1 MDAQP
6 ISTSHVAPAVSDIPD
21 QNGPMAREEYLEIL
35 FEIENQPLQWRAIAD
50 KEMDYA
56 DGNQLDSV
64 LLQAQAKLGIP
75 PAMENLIGPALEA
88 IQGYEV
94 ATRRDWRVTASGQPG
109 GRDVADAISYRLNQ
123 AERTSKADKACTE
136 AFRPQIGVGI
146 GWVEVSR
153 SNDPFSDPYRC
164 KTVHRNDIHWD
175 MTSGSTDPDD
185 WRFLRRQ
192 RWLRP
197 ERLLA
202 IFPQHAD
209 LIRAYGRDGASWWTL
224 SSLEQYGG
232 APTGLNTAWEEARAW
247 TIQENRYYNSATKEV
262 CIAELWY
269 RRWVDVGIIES
280 PDGRKV
286 EYDGQNPAHNMAL
299 ARGMV
304 KYSRAVV
311 PRIRRA
317 YWLGPHRLA
326 DDQTPYTHRHFPYVP
341 FFGFTEDSTGVPYG
355 YVRDLIFQQD
365 TLNSGTAKLRWGMSA
380 VRTERTKGAV
390 AMPDEVFRRTVG
402 RLDADIVL
410 DAAHMSQQGARFE
423 VKRDFQLSDHQL
435 KLLDNARQAI
445 QRVSPAASGAL
456 SGRRGTATSGIQEQT
471 QVEQANQGL
480 ARMMS
485 NFSDGRTLIG
495 EMLMSMIVE
504 DMGNEEQTVIIEGD
518 AVKPDRTVVIN
529 KTERDAAGYTY
540 LSNDLQRTRLMVS
553 LDDVPSSPSFRG
565 QQLNVMSEAVKSLPP
580 QYQAAALPFM
590 VSLMDVPFH
599 RELVEA
605 IRSAGAAESPEQI
618 EQRIKK
624 EVKDALILAGHD
636 LKARELDMKE
646 QLNDAQIKKIVGEAV
661 QTGVQAAFSAM
672 QAGAQVAMNPAIAP
686 VADAIMKASG
696 YQLPNPPGVDPN
708 FQTARNSVPGTEL
721 APVQQSPAEEAIEAP
736 SEQTAAEEAEEMP
749 PVRRNTSPTFPPVPQ
764 EPGRGMNGIETLS
777 PADNLPQ

>member
-6 ISTSHVAPAVSDIPD
+6 INTSKVVPAPVDVP
-21 QNGPMAREEYLEIL
+21 GPNAPMSREEYLEIL
-35 FEIENQPLQWRAIAD
+35 FEIENQPLQWRATAD

-56 DGNQLDSV
+56 DGNQLDSE
-64 LLQAQAKLGIP
+64 LLRAQAKFGIP
-75 PAMENLIGPALEA
+75 PAMENMIGPALEA

-94 ATRRDWRVTASGQPG
+94 ATRSDWRVTASGQPG
-109 GRDVADAISYRLNQ
+109 GRDVADAINYRLNQ
-123 AERTSKADKACTE
+123 AERTSKADRACSE
-136 AFRPQIGVGI
+136 AFRPQIAVGI
-146 GWVEVSR
+146 GWVEVTRNS
-153 SNDPFSDPYRC
+153 DPFGDAYRC
-164 KTVHRNDIHWD
+164 RTVHRNDIHWD
-175 MTSGSTDPDD
+175 MTQGSTDPDE

-197 ERLLA
+197 ERLLP
-202 IFPQHAD
+202 IFPQHAE
-209 LIRAYGRDGASWWTL
+209 LIRAYGRDGAQWWTV
-224 SSLEQYGG
+224 SSIEQYGG
-232 APTGLNTAWEEARAW
+232 APTGLNNVWDEARAW
-247 TIQENRYYNSATKEV
+247 TIHENRYYNATTKEA

-286 EYDGQNPAHNMAL
+286 EYDQKNPAHNAAL
-299 ARGMV
+299 ASGMV
-304 KYSRAVV
+304 KYTRAVV
-311 PRIRRA
+311 PRVRRSF
-317 YWLGPHRLA
+317 WLGPHLL
-326 DDQTPYTHRHFPYVP
+326 DDSPTPYTHRHFPYVP
-341 FFGFTEDSTGVPYG
+341 FFGFMEDSTGVPYG
-355 YVRDLIFQQD
+355 YVRDLVFQQD

-390 AMPDEVFRRTVG
+390 LMTDAQLRATVG

-410 DAAHMSQQGARFE
+410 DAAHMQMPGARFE

-435 KLLDNARQAI
+435 KMLDNARQAI
-445 QRVSPAASGAL
+445 QRVSPAASGAM
-456 SGRRGTATSGIQEQT
+456 SGRRGTATSGVQEQT

-480 ARMMS
+480 ARLMS
-485 NFSDGRTLIG
+485 NFSDARTMIG
-495 EMLMSMIVE
+495 DMLMAMIVE
-504 DMGNEEQTVIIEGD
+504 DMGSEEQTVIIEGD
-518 AVKPDRTVVIN
+518 AIRPDRTVVIN
-529 KTERDAAGYTY
+529 KPEVSPAGYRY

-553 LDDVPSSPSFRG
+553 LQDVPSSPSFRT
-565 QQLNVMSEAVKSLPP
+565 QQLNVMGEAVKSLPP

-605 IRSAGAAESPEQI
+605 IRAVGTAESPEAI

-624 EVKDALILAGHD
+624 EVADALARAGND

-646 QLNDAQIKKIVGEAV
+646 RATDAQIKKAMAEAV

-696 YQLPNPPGVDPN
+696 YQLPNPAGVDPN
-708 FQTARNSVPGTEL
+708 FPTVAQAAQPGSVAGL
-721 APVQQSPAEEAIEAP
+721 SPEALP
-736 SEQTAAEEAEEMP
+736 Q
-749 PVRRNTSPTFPPVPQ
+749 VRQNTSPAFPPVPQ
-764 EPGRGMNGIETLS
+764 QPENGMAGIETLM
-777 PADNLPQ
+777 PDDNLPQ

>member
-1 MDAQP
+1 MDAKQQIVP
-6 ISTSHVAPAVSDIPD
+6 SHVAPAAADIPD
-21 QNGPMAREEYLEIL
+21 QHGPMTREEYAEIL
-35 FEIENQPLQWRAIAD
+35 FEIEQQPLSWRAIAD

-75 PAMENLIGPALEA
+75 PATENLIGPALEA

-123 AERTSKADKACTE
+123 AERTSKADKACGE

-153 SNDPFSDPYRC
+153 SHDPFSDPYRC
-164 KTVHRNDIHWD
+164 KVIHRNDIHWD
-175 MTSGSTDPDD
+175 MASGSADPSE
-185 WRFLRRQ
+185 WRYLRRQ

-197 ERLLA
+197 ERLLPL
-202 IFPQHAD
+202 FPQHAD

-224 SSLEQYGG
+224 SSLEQFGG
-232 APTGLNTAWEEARAW
+232 ASTGLGNAWNEARAW
-247 TIQENRYYNSATKEV
+247 TIHENRYYNAATKEV
-262 CIAELWY
+262 CVAELWY

-286 EYDGQNPAHNMAL
+286 EYDGANPAHNAAL
-299 ARGMV
+299 ASGLV
-304 KYSRAVV
+304 KYTRAVV
-311 PRIRRA
+311 PRVRRG

-326 DDQTPYTHRHFPYVP
+326 DEPSPYTHRHFHYVP
-341 FFGFTEDSTGVPYG
+341 FFGFLEDSTGVPYG

-390 AMPDEVFRRTVG
+390 AMSDEQFRRQVG
-402 RLDADIVL
+402 RLDADILL
-410 DAAHMSQQGARFE
+410 DAQHMAQTGARFE
-423 VKRDFQLSDHQL
+423 VIRDFQLSDHQL
-435 KLLDNARQAI
+435 KLLDNARNAI

-485 NFSDGRTLIG
+485 NFSDARTLVG
-495 EMLMSMIVE
+495 EMLMAMIIE
-504 DMGNEEQTVIIEGD
+504 DMGTEEQTIIIEGD

-529 KTERDAAGYTY
+529 KAEVDAAGYTY

-553 LDDVPSSPSFRG
+553 LEDVPSSPGYRT
-565 QQLNVMSEAVKSLPP
+565 QQLNAMSEAVKSLPA

-605 IRSAGAAESPEQI
+605 IRAAGAQESREAI
-618 EQRIKK
+618 EARIKK
-624 EVKDALILAGHD
+624 QVRDALILAGND
-636 LKARELDMKE
+636 LKARDLDIKE
-646 QLNDAQIKKIVGEAV
+646 RESDARVRQLMAQAV

-672 QAGAQVAMNPAIAP
+672 QAGAQVAMNPMIAP
-686 VADAIMKASG
+686 VADAIMQASG
-696 YQLPNPPGVDPN
+696 YQKPVPPGVDPN
-708 FQTARNSVPGTEL
+708 FPAPQGAAALPAVPS
-721 APVQQSPAEEAIEAP
+721 APEPQ
-736 SEQTAAEEAEEMP
+736 AADIAD
-749 PVRRNTSPTFPPVPQ
+749 VRRNTSPAFPPVPQ
-764 EPGRGMNGIETLS
+764 GAERGMKGVETPTLE
-777 PADNLPQ
+777 DNLPR